1 LNIYSKSLRKREKL
15 KSLNRRLNV
24 IHRMGKTGSTDLV
37 ILMYLHFSI
46 CLAVFIRNKFF
57 EKIKIKIN
65 T

>member
-1 LNIYSKSLRKREKL
+1 
-15 KSLNRRLNV
+15 
-24 IHRMGKTGSTDLV
+24 MGKTGSTDLV